1 MKTIIILSLMII
13 ASIFFCNTS
22 FALPIS
28 YVTTSYTDQDK
39 YNRSQIDPDEL
50 YYGPSWSLNS
60 YNDSSGD
67 DRPGTDDVPDPSST
81 FAETPDPGWI
91 NPKDAYDLSCW
102 LASASNML
110 GYYPIGGAAPSTI
123 YAELLGYGDGFYWW
137 QSGLIN
143 EALFEYMTRNNLTDD
158 FKITTYN
165 GFTTEWPTN
174 AYDIA
179 RQWLMSGATVSLG
192 IYDPNNTRI
201 GHAITLWGWDG
212 NRIIFS
218 DSEQDNPRSLDFGP
232 DSDLHYATV
241 DIISADTWFINYN
254 YFAGVNNPRYMWV
267 NYITILSPQVPEPST
282 ILLFGAGL
290 VGIALLRKRVKQ

>member
-1 MKTIIILSLMII
+1 MKKIISLLIMIFG
-13 ASIFFCNTS
+13 SIFFCNTS
-22 FALPIS
+22 FALPVS
-28 YVTTSYTDQDK
+28 YSTTTYIDQDK
-39 YNRSQIDPDEL
+39 YNKSQIDPNEL
-50 YYGPSWSLNS
+50 YYGPSWSRNY
-60 YNDSSGD
+60 YNDSSGNNL
-67 DRPGTDDVPDPSST
+67 PGTDDVPDPSST

-91 NPKDAYDLSCW
+91 NPKDAFDLSCW
-102 LASASNML
+102 LASAANML

-137 QSGLIN
+137 KSGLIN
-143 EALFEYMTRNNLTDD
+143 EALFEYMTRNNLLDE

-179 RQWLMSGATVSLG
+179 RQWLMNGATVSLG
-192 IYDPNNTRI
+192 IYDPDDPRI

-212 NRIIFS
+212 SSIIFS
-218 DSEQDNPRSLDFGP
+218 DNEQDNPFGSDP
-232 DSDLHYATV
+232 DLHYADV
-241 DIISADTWFINYN
+241 DIFADTWFIYYD
-254 YFAGVNNPRYMWV
+254 YFAWDNPTRYMWV

-282 ILLFGAGL
+282 ILLFVSGL